1 MTTAIISRLRE
12 IREAYAQRQAL
23 WRELAACAS
32 DGDLLDLE
40 AALARQEEGAADGK
54 TDAETEEIRR
64 FLVSQR
70 SLAAPRA

>member
-12 IREAYAQRQAL
+12 IRESYAQRQAL

-40 AALARQEEGAADGK
+40 AALARQDEDAAGGEK
-54 TDAETEEIRR
+54 DAETQEIRR

-70 SLAAPRA
+70 FHAAQHA